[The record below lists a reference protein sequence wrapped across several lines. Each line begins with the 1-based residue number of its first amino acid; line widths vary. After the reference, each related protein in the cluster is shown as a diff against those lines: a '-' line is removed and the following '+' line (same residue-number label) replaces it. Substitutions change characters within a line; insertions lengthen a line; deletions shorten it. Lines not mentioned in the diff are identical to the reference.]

1 MYHSLSIV
9 AFLLFISCSES
20 REDLIKNEFEN
31 YIQVKID
38 NPQTLRE
45 IISVTATDTI
55 TQNAFEDASTLLH
68 ERFALTEET
77 DSIFS
82 VQNENLNSKL
92 LSVYS
97 RLGNS
102 EKRAIFNLLKE
113 AQSLSLAE
121 REWLITNGRKKESLE
136 TSIDSILK
144 KMNDLYLIEYE
155 IKTRFDENGEL
166 GLKMFYAL
174 EDSNSIRFFNH
185 KPVFKDYSETAGVF
199 YQVAKE
205 FEEWISARQ
214 NLLQLKME
222 NLKKTQLVV
231 GD

>member
-1 MYHSLSIV
+1 MYYSLSIV
-9 AFLLFISCSES
+9 AFLLFVSCSES
-20 REDLIKNEFEN
+20 REDLIKNEFKN
-31 YIQVKID
+31 YIQEKID

-55 TQNAFEDASTLLH
+55 TQNTFEDASALLH
-68 ERFALTEET
+68 ERFSLTEQT
-77 DSIFS
+77 DSIYS
-82 VQNENLNSKL
+82 VQNEKLNSKL
-92 LSVYS
+92 LSVHS

-102 EKRAIFNLLKE
+102 EKRAIFNLLSE

-121 REWLITNGRKKESLE
+121 REWLITNGKKKEYLE
-136 TSIDSILK
+136 TSIDSILQI
-144 KMNDLYLIEYE
+144 MNGLYLIEYE
-155 IKTRFDENGEL
+155 IKTRFDENGKP
-166 GLKMFYAL
+166 GLKIFYAL
-174 EDSNSIRFFNH
+174 DDSNSIRFFNH
-185 KPVFKDYSETAGVF
+185 KPVFEDYSETSGIF

-214 NLLQLKME
+214 NILELKME